1 VSDAFELISHKGASK
16 LSDFDIKS
24 INRMRGCLIEG
35 CNKIETIVNGD
46 SLHFNS
52 LQESALKSL
61 EVMYINNV
69 LKLASIWEGLVQAR
83 SLAQLKTL
91 TLCKC
96 LSLKMIFSN
105 SMIAQLSKLQNL
117 KVEKCFEIKEII
129 MESFPSTF

>member
-1 VSDAFELISHKGASK
+1 LKFVNGKGVHPAISKVLIETDAFELINHKGASK
-16 LSDFDIKS
+16 LPDFDIKS

-35 CNKIETIVNGD
+35 CNEIETIVNGD

-52 LQESALKSL
+52 LQESALECL

-69 LKLASIWEGLVQAR
+69 LKLASIWEGLVHAG

-105 SMIAQLSKLQNL
+105 SMIAT
-117 KVEKCFEIKEII
+117 V
-129 MESFPSTF
+129 